1 VCYKNASPKK
11 EVRMAQQNLGGRLAL
26 IMVLCQL
33 FLAFHTLPLQAAEP
47 TKTSK
52 EEPAVETREA
62 AKGVAGTAT
71 YYARKYNGRRTY
83 SGARYNPKKL
93 TAAHATLPMGSRV
106 RVVNPTND
114 REVVVTINDRC
125 RKRRSSHIDL
135 SRAAARELGFLGKGM
150 TKVTIIPE
158 TENEEDAS

>member
-1 VCYKNASPKK
+1 
-11 EVRMAQQNLGGRLAL
+11 MAQLNWRGRLAL
-26 IMVLCQL
+26 IVVLCQL

-47 TKTSK
+47 TTTSK
-52 EEPAVETREA
+52 EVQAAAANEDA

-106 RVVNPTND
+106 KVVNPTND

-125 RKRRSSHIDL
+125 SKRRSHHIDL

-150 TKVTIIPE
+150 TKVVIIPL
-158 TENEEDAS
+158 TENEEKAS